1 MPTGAGAEML
11 SAVKYSTIKPMG
23 KTENYKPGERISF
36 DISDRYSYFS
46 GKNSYL
52 YVEVENNSQYSDAVG
67 ATNVRPQVMFPPH
80 TGAHALFSRVQYQ
93 EKMTAKDLE
102 DIDAY
107 NLYVGLMKSHAYD
120 FEEYDA
126 MARVEGVS
134 AHNPLPH
141 HRCAGDVNN
150 QYFQTPPQLAPSTSI
165 AADSDKLNELS
176 GGTTD
181 ITASF
186 CLPIHLG
193 MWSGFGD
200 DNQVLPNGPL
210 GGTQLHLYL
219 EDPDVCLNNVSNKV
233 TKSDTAIYDYI
244 NHTRDNIL
252 VNCKDAIANANTLDY
267 FVIKDFK
274 AKALAGDEDTAKDI
288 AFRVGQ
294 VVFVTYDVVGAANP
308 VSAQREIAQVHVC
321 STGSTLTNPLDTLG
335 ALEVGDIVIAT
346 KIGAHPDATVIAV
359 GGNNGERVADTLK
372 INLAPET
379 KDYTISKIELRVLE
393 TMPSNPKALA
403 GVLARGMNYKSVVLN
418 KMSTPGSLQ
427 NVILNLPASNTKA
440 LSFFCCPNVQASL
453 KSSNDSNTY
462 LYPQQEDSVDYEYV
476 WQIGNNLIPNRPVV
490 ISKDVNKK
498 SDNVVHYSQAQM
510 ATRPMYDCHAVNDG
524 TIPDVKEL
532 GNPLFIPLLLAPMGN
547 SFNLLNQEGQL
558 RIEHKA
564 STLSDVE
571 SKLWHLF
578 CNHTRM
584 VRLLDNSVEVDI

>member
-23 KTENYKPGERISF
+23 KTENYNPGERITF

-52 YVEVENNSQYSDAVG
+52 YVEVENLSSQTGSSVK
-67 ATNVRPQVMFPPH
+67 PQVMFPPH

-134 AHNPLPH
+134 AHNPLAE
-141 HRCAGDVNN
+141 HRCVGDANN
-150 QYFQTPPQLAPSTSI
+150 QYFALPPALTHDS
-165 AADSDKLNELS
+165 AAKTTTIE
-176 GGTTD
+176 GGTTA

-219 EDPDVCLNNVSNKV
+219 EQANNCLQDLSNKFSGSNSTIYQHKNV
-233 TKSDTAIYDYI
+233 TDDYNLEDTVTNDGT
-244 NHTRDNIL
+244 NDT
-252 VNCKDAIANANTLDY
+252 VTL
-267 FVIKDFK
+267 KDFTVK
-274 AKALAGDEDTAKDI
+274 ANSGGESIVKDLG
-288 AFRVGQ
+288 FRVGQ
-294 VVFVTYDVVGAANP
+294 MIDINYLVYANSGVDETP
-308 VSAQREIAQVHVC
+308 
-321 STGSTLTNPLDTLG
+321 
-335 ALEVGDIVIAT
+335 AT
-346 KIGAHPDATVIAV
+346 KTAAITAVTITNTDAAHKVTLSFATQSIPDLSNSKEDDKRAPGSI
-359 GGNNGERVADTLK
+359 NFSLADV
-372 INLAPET
+372 T
-379 KDYTISKIELRVLE
+379 KNYQISKIELRVLE
-393 TMPSNPKALA
+393 TMPSNPKALSA
-403 GVLARGMNYKSVVLN
+403 VLARGINYKTVVLN
-418 KMSTPGSLQ
+418 KLSTPEKLQ

-440 LSFFCCPNVQASL
+440 LSFFCCPNAQDGL
-453 KSSNDSNTY
+453 NLSNDSNTL

-498 SDNVVHYSQAQM
+498 SDNVVHYSQVQM

-564 STLSDVE
+564 ASNDLSKVKA
-571 SKLWHLF
+571 KLWHLF

>member
-1 MPTGAGAEML
+1 MPTGAGAEL
-11 SAVKYSTIKPMG
+11 LNAVKYSTIKPMG
-23 KTENYKPGERISF
+23 KTANYKPSDKITF

-52 YVEVENNSQYSDAVG
+52 YVEVENNSTFTGADATVP
-67 ATNVRPQVMFPPH
+67 RPQVMFPPH
-80 TGAHALFSRVQYQ
+80 IGAHALFSRVQFQ
-93 EKMTAKDLE
+93 EKMTAKELE

-107 NLYVGLMKSHAYD
+107 NLYVGLMKSHGYD

-134 AHNPLPH
+134 AHTPMPD

-150 QYFQTPPQLAPSTSI
+150 QYFATPPVATSTNPQQI
-165 AADSDKLNELS
+165 K
-176 GGTTD
+176 GGTQP
-181 ITASF
+181 ITSSF

-219 EDPDVCLNNVSNKV
+219 EKAEVCLQNMSSKFNVPSSNQYQYKNITDSYELTNTV
-233 TKSDTAIYDYI
+233 TI
-244 NHTRDNIL
+244 
-252 VNCKDAIANANTLDY
+252 DAQAKTTVLELDL
-267 FVIKDFK
+267 
-274 AKALAGDEDTAKDI
+274 KALANAGDESMVKDL
-288 AFRVGQ
+288 AFRAGH
-294 VVFVTYDVVGAANP
+294 NII
-308 VSAQREIAQVHVC
+308 VSYTEIAAGGNEPKTEPVTINKVLYAPDGTV
-321 STGSTLTNPLDTLG
+321 S
-335 ALEVGDIVIAT
+335 LEVNKAL
-346 KIGAHPDATVIAV
+346 PDV
-359 GGNNGERVADTLK
+359 GTSNGEAKEDTYSFTYAD
-372 INLAPET
+372 IT

-403 GVLARGMNYKSVVLN
+403 GVLAKGINYKTVVLN
-418 KMSTPGSLQ
+418 KLSTPEKLQ

-440 LSFFCCPNVQASL
+440 LSFFCCPNVQDGLNL
-453 KSSNDSNTY
+453 KDEANSY
-462 LYPQQEDSVDYEYV
+462 LYPQQENGINYSYV

-490 ISKDVNKK
+490 ISKTVNAA
-498 SDNVVHYSQAQM
+498 SDNVVHYSQVQM

-524 TIPDVKEL
+524 AKPNVLEL

-558 RIEHKA
+558 RIEHIGTTSSIK
-564 STLSDVE
+564 